1 MTFFGVF
8 AITFVFGIW
17 LVKFVNSFERKQM
30 SKGWKVNDVLILNYS
45 NISSDLRDQLKR
57 INKTPLLTGWNKSKV
72 FIQVG
77 DVVYMEKWSVIDA
90 NKSDTWR
97 KNYETCKNYMGQDPT
112 FSPNVIEDDEVKDSS
127 EMIDEHEISTLNET
141 MCQIYL
147 KQALESENYE
157 LAEKIKKRLENFN

>member
-1 MTFFGVF
+1 MTFFGVLV
-8 AITFVFGIW
+8 ITIISGIW
-17 LVKFVNSFERKQM
+17 LIKFVNSFERKQM

-45 NISSDLRDQLKR
+45 NISSNLRDQLNR
-57 INKTPLLTGWNKSKV
+57 VNKTPLLTGWNKSSV

-77 DVVYMEKWSVIDA
+77 NLVFEEKWKAIDA

-97 KNYETCKNYMGQDPT
+97 KNYETCKKYMGQDPT

-127 EMIDEHEISTLNET
+127 EMIDGHEISTLNET

-147 KQALESENYE
+147 KRALESENYE
-157 LAEKIKKRLENFN
+157 LAEKLKNRLENFK

>member
-8 AITFVFGIW
+8 VITIVFGIW

-45 NISSDLRDQLKR
+45 NISSDLKYQLKR

-127 EMIDEHEISTLNET
+127 EMIDGHEISTLNET